1 MFVYVFSSSVSES
14 VMFCSL
20 HSSDSAAVQRVK
32 RATLSFCTSLAKLHA
47 RARLGGLNVNV
58 LYISLDTIRLIWQ

>member
-1 MFVYVFSSSVSES
+1 MCVYVFSSFSVSES

-47 RARLGGLNVNV
+47 RARLGGLNV
-58 LYISLDTIRLIWQ
+58 LYISLDSIRLIWQ